1 MKKIVFICLILCAMP
16 FMLLAQHS
24 YESGGQ
30 TQLKMY
36 EDSLSRLGK
45 QIINN
50 TEEMDRKNANYQFIK
65 TLVSA
70 LKISNSFLYTFDS
83 VKTVRII
90 NSPDNRFRIITW
102 FVRNDDESYRF
113 YGAIQMNTGGK
124 LKLYPLNDY
133 SPMMQAPQDS
143 VGDNTKWF
151 GAQYYDMIRVNGEKQ
166 YYVLLGWKG
175 YTDKATKKVIEV
187 LSFNRNNQ
195 PFFGASV
202 FDGSKNKKRIV
213 FEYTRQASMLLK
225 YEPEKDLIVFDHLSP
240 PSDKLKN
247 SPESFGPDLSYD
259 GYKLENGR
267 WKFLEDL
274 DMRNKPDTKTDGII
288 DPKKQAIKDLSQ
300 YNYNN

>member
-90 NSPDNRFRIITW
+90 NAPDNRFRIITW

-195 PFFGASV
+195 PVFGASV

>member
-195 PFFGASV
+195 PVFGASV